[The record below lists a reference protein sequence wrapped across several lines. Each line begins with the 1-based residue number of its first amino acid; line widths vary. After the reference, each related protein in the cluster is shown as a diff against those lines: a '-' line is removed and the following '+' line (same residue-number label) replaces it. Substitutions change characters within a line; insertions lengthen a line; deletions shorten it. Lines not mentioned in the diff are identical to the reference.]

1 MVELWPEGSEGR
13 KRLWVRLPPSR
24 EWEPGSSLTAFYELD
39 DGVLHPGIKVEP
51 CPPRFCTSACFGWG
65 AGLFSILTLC
75 TGLCVLPYV
84 LLPPLGLAL
93 LSLVPV
99 LVFGSFVQFYFQDS
113 VKLSQMVI
121 SFFEAIAWI
130 LPLAGAIL
138 IIYFPLGWQDWVS
151 NCQEVS
157 SAEENVVNADCL
169 GKRALQAYLMT
180 AFLEELLKYICVR
193 RILWFPFVADP
204 WALCCYGGCAG
215 LGFAALENALYV
227 GSGSLFTALLRA
239 GTAVPNHLM
248 YGLLHGAFL
257 SEQRFSLKLKRR
269 CPSFMLTPMLP
280 ILLHGSHNFSIAV
293 CQYVNLW
300 LGLALML
307 VVAVSAVCILRM
319 ALVRQQ
325 FPTLNVHDLIK
336 SGLVEAPHCCCCCQ
350 GVCGWAPKTAPP
362 YLIPVD
368 SHAGGVLEPLVGE
381 ATQVRGVGMGTFEA
395 RADEQS
401 LVASLQCSCTKGKW
415 YFETVVGPHA
425 RNCRTGFVQVG
436 SSMTGQL
443 GGDSKSWGFGDEGLW
458 HGDEL
463 VQNRTHREPSVVG
476 ALLDLDDGTLMF
488 MVDGVATQQVHIDT
502 TTGWLPAWSFTGT
515 LGVRLDGR
523 FAFEPPQGFSPIRR
537 AAMSDLNASP
547 QVVGIL
553 LSDSQSEL

>member
-1 MVELWPEGSEGR
+1 MQLAEDLPDRSPAKGNLETIDIPTSKQLPQMKHDGDSQKALVGSVHPSPERLWVGPELSDTQLGEHGLIHALTVRSWAKPGSMVELWPEGSEGR

-293 CQYVNLW
+293 RP
-300 LGLALML
+300 GKAK
-307 VVAVSAVCILRM
+307 
-319 ALVRQQ
+319 
-325 FPTLNVHDLIK
+325 LN
-336 SGLVEAPHCCCCCQ
+336 
-350 GVCGWAPKTAPP
+350 
-362 YLIPVD
+362 
-368 SHAGGVLEPLVGE
+368 
-381 ATQVRGVGMGTFEA
+381 
-395 RADEQS
+395 
-401 LVASLQCSCTKGKW
+401 
-415 YFETVVGPHA
+415 
-425 RNCRTGFVQVG
+425 
-436 SSMTGQL
+436 SS
-443 GGDSKSWGFGDEGLW
+443 
-458 HGDEL
+458 
-463 VQNRTHREPSVVG
+463 V
-476 ALLDLDDGTLMF
+476 
-488 MVDGVATQQVHIDT
+488 
-502 TTGWLPAWSFTGT
+502 
-515 LGVRLDGR
+515 
-523 FAFEPPQGFSPIRR
+523 
-537 AAMSDLNASP
+537 
-547 QVVGIL
+547 
-553 LSDSQSEL
+553 